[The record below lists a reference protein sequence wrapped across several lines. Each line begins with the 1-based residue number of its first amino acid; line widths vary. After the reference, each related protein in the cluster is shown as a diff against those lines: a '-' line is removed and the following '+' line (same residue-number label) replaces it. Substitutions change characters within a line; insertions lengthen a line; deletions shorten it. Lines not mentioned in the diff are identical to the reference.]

1 MNLIGGRMKVYLV
14 YVYNPK
20 ERTDVLLQVCATE
33 EAAERYISSMVN
45 EEYRKDCYIED
56 MEVFE

>member
-1 MNLIGGRMKVYLV
+1 MKVYLV

-20 ERTDVLLQVCATE
+20 ERIDVLLQVCATE